1 VINFGQALGV
11 SRGRPNI
18 TAELNAN
25 SLFVL
30 DLSAVVDN
38 VVAAVRRWLGLAG
51 RSRWQVPASVL
62 SGVIMSGFVV
72 RAALA
77 VSLLVVAA
85 SAASSEGSGQ
95 NEPGQFD
102 FYVLSLSWSPSF
114 CASAE
119 ERGNGRAPSM
129 QCGAR
134 PYSFVVHG
142 LWPQYDKGFPEYC
155 QMPAPRLNHDIVSSI
170 LDLMPAPRLI
180 FNEWDKHGTCSGLAP
195 RAYFETV
202 RKARAVVKIPPEYT
216 GLQEALSVTP
226 TGVEDAF
233 AKANPGLSAS
243 GMAVECDKKRLT
255 EIRICLSKDLQFRD
269 CPEIARRTCRRE
281 QLLMPPLRGG

>member
-1 VINFGQALGV
+1 MVRFGV
-11 SRGRPNI
+11 R
-18 TAELNAN
+18 
-25 SLFVL
+25 VL
-30 DLSAVVDN
+30 
-38 VVAAVRRWLGLAG
+38 VAACLAC
-51 RSRWQVPASVL
+51 
-62 SGVIMSGFVV
+62 
-72 RAALA
+72 AAA
-77 VSLLVVAA
+77 TSTWAEDA
-85 SAASSEGSGQ
+85 RQ
-95 NEPGQFD
+95 NEAGQFD

-114 CASAE
+114 CAAAA
-119 ERGNGRAPSM
+119 ERGGARSASL

-155 QMPAPRLNHDIVSSI
+155 QVPAPRLDRGIVSSM
-170 LDLMPAPRLI
+170 LDLMPAPHLI
-180 FNEWDKHGTCSGLAP
+180 FNEWDRHGTCSGFSP

-233 AKANPGLSAS
+233 VKANPGLSAG